1 MKYLIEIAK
10 EVGKELRTG
19 AIVLLIMLPIG
30 LIVAAPLA
38 LLILYL
44 PDWAWMTV
52 MSLALLWLMLGDA
65 VAKGIAKARASTGQG
80 R

>member
-30 LIVAAPLA
+30 LIVAAPLV

-65 VAKGIAKARASTGQG
+65 VAKGIAKARASTEQG